1 MYSTIISND
10 ILTNRRHRNMDEGA
24 MYNNKY
30 NYALRWFFV
39 FFHDLTGII

>member
-1 MYSTIISND
+1 MYVTIIPNEIS
-10 ILTNRRHRNMDEGA
+10 TNRRQKNMDEGA